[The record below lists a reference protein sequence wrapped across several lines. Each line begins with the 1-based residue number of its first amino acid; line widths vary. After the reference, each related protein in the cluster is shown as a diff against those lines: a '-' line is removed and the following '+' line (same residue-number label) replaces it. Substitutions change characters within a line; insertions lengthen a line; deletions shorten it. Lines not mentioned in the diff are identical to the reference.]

1 MVLAD
6 TASLL
11 DVLVGLHSQDAV
23 HDLVAVQVLDGAL
36 SRLGFVV
43 FHNSSGQSPTEVV
56 LLNVAFL
63 HGTLSGKQFLTPT
76 IST

>member
-1 MVLAD
+1 MLAD

-11 DVLVGLHSQDAV
+11 DVLVGLHSENAV
-23 HDLVAVQVLDGAL
+23 HDLMTVQVLDGTFGRVGL
-36 SRLGFVV
+36 VV
-43 FHNSSGQSPTEVV
+43 LHNSSGQGTTEVV

-63 HGTLSGKQFLTPT
+63 HRTLSCKQLLTPT